1 MARKGPEV
9 IEVSETQVEVQKITP
24 EPISTIN
31 IDIKVYKANGSY
43 WADININDMIKWTFG
58 PEDIGVSYDKAL
70 EGLLYAIQNLF
81 DMRQEIWK
89 YSKYEDMLRNL
100 IKTLVSVKA
109 FLNQKE

>member
-1 MARKGPEV
+1 MV
-9 IEVSETQVEVQKITP
+9 VSETQVQVQKITP

-31 IDIKVYKANGSY
+31 INIKVYKDNGFY
-43 WADININDMIKWTFG
+43 WADVNIDDVIKWTFG
-58 PEDIGVSYDKAL
+58 PEDIGVSYKKAL

-81 DMRQEIWK
+81 DMRQEIWTWR
-89 YSKYEDMLRNL
+89 YHKYEDILWNL

>member
-1 MARKGPEV
+1 MV
-9 IEVSETQVEVQKITP
+9 VSETQVQVQKITP

-31 IDIKVYKANGSY
+31 INIKVYRDNAFY

-89 YSKYEDMLRNL
+89 YHKYEDMLWNL
-100 IKTLVSVKA
+100 IKSLVSVKA

>member
-1 MARKGPEV
+1 MV
-9 IEVSETQVEVQKITP
+9 VSEAQIQQVQKVTP

-31 IDIKVYKANGSY
+31 IDIKVYKANGFY
-43 WADININDMIKWTFG
+43 WADININDMTKWTFG

-89 YSKYEDMLRNL
+89 YSKYEDLLWNL